1 MPVRVEKSGFVTTVI
16 HSRPEARNAL
26 DRPHAEAL
34 AAAFVGFERDDDA
47 RVAVLWGEGGN
58 FCAGA
63 DLKAVASARGNRVA
77 APRALHVRGDPDAT
91 GPMGVTRMQLSKPVI
106 AAVAGYAVAGGLEI
120 ALWCDL
126 RVAEEGATF
135 GVFCRRWGVP
145 LVDGGTV
152 RLPRIV
158 GQGRA
163 LDMILTG
170 RAVGAAEALRIGL
183 ADRVV
188 ASGTARA
195 AAERL
200 AAEIAA
206 FPQVCLRA
214 DRRSALEQWSLPEA
228 AALANEYRHGVGVI
242 DSGETQRG
250 AARFAAGAGRHG
262 SFAS

>member
-1 MPVRVEKSGFVTTVI
+1 PSRMLLEKPV
-16 HSRPEARNAL
+16 
-26 DRPHAEAL
+26 
-34 AAAFVGFERDDDA
+34 
-47 RVAVLWGEGGN
+47 
-58 FCAGA
+58 
-63 DLKAVASARGNRVA
+63 VAS
-77 APRALHVRGDPDAT
+77 
-91 GPMGVTRMQLSKPVI
+91 I
-106 AAVAGYAVAGGLEI
+106 AGHAVAGGLEL

-145 LVDGGTV
+145 LVDGGTI

-170 RAVGAAEALRIGL
+170 RPVGAEEALRIGL

-188 ASGTARA
+188 ANGSARA
-195 AAERL
+195 AAEQL

-206 FPQVCLRA
+206 FPQRCLRA

-228 AALANEYRHGVGVI
+228 AALANEFRLGSEVI
-242 DSGETQRG
+242 ESGETQRG